1 MKYRYLKIYGS
12 EQTQAAITKLD
23 KIYEDQWQKIDS
35 MTRTKERKLREAA
48 SAAAL
53 AKVKEE
59 EAKRLKQQADSLR
72 GK

>member
-1 MKYRYLKIYGS
+1 
-12 EQTQAAITKLD
+12 LD

-35 MTRTKERKLREAA
+35 MKRVRERELREAA

-59 EAKRLKQQADSLR
+59 
-72 GK
+72 